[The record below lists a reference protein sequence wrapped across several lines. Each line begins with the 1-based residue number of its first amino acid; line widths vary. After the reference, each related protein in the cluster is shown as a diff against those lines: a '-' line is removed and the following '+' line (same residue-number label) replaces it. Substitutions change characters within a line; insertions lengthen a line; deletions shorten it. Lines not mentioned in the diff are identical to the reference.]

1 MSSMKSFVDEMD
13 DLTWEE
19 CKSIGSDHY
28 KTGDI
33 EPIDLYDAVFPHPSL
48 NCMQIKAL
56 TDNIKYSFRMLTE
69 GLNKSDVRKVLHYT
83 LLAWVSSRREKI
95 SCE

>member
-19 CKSIGSDHY
+19 CKSIGSNHY
-28 KTGDI
+28 KTGAI
-33 EPIDLYDAVFPHPSL
+33 EPIDLYDSVTPHPSL

-69 GLNKSDVRKVLHYT
+69 GLNLGDVRKVVHST
-83 LLAWVSSRREKI
+83 VLAWASYRRRKP
-95 SCE
+95 CE